1 VSRILLTWELGGNL
15 GHITPL
21 CVLARAL
28 RERGHEV
35 SFALR
40 DLRAGAELLRQDG
53 FRVFQAPV
61 IRVRATDLPPEPAS
75 YPEMLLHCGFADPSG
90 LAASVRSWRNLF
102 RGVGADLLVFDYAP
116 TAMLAARGTGI
127 PRVIFGTGF
136 CSPPRVSPMPSIRP
150 WESIPQERLE
160 SSERRALDTAN
171 AALNVV
177 GTSPLGAF
185 HDLLEAE
192 ENFLTTFPELDHYPN
207 RTGGNYIGPI
217 QDVESGQPPRWPAIE
232 GKKVFVYLRPNS
244 PAFRPLAAFLRTGKA
259 ATLWFA
265 PGMATSDAKD
275 LQSESLRFVT
285 EPLNIAR
292 VAGEAA
298 AAICHAG
305 HGTTAALLMRGVPL
319 LLIPETV
326 EQLLLARNVVVMG
339 AADAITPV
347 VLRGE
352 FRVRVASFVESKI
365 VQERARAFAMKHD
378 HFECRRE
385 FASLLAGMAWL
396 VSCCGEKGSLG
407 ATETM
412 RS

>member
-21 CVLARAL
+21 RVLARAL

-40 DLRAGAELLRQDG
+40 DLRAGANLLKQDG

-61 IRVRATDLPPEPAS
+61 IRLRATDLPPEPAS

-150 WESIPQERLE
+150 WEQISSDRLE
-160 SSERRALDTAN
+160 ASEQRALATAN
-171 AALNVV
+171 AALNAA
-177 GTSPLGAF
+177 GSAPLGAF
-185 HDLLEAE
+185 HELLDAE
-192 ENFLTTFPELDHYPN
+192 ENLLTTFPELDHYPN
-207 RTGGNYIGPI
+207 RAGGNYIGPI
-217 QDVESGQPPRWPAIE
+217 QDLESGQPPHWPAGE

-244 PAFRPLAAFLRTGKA
+244 PAFGPLAALLRTADA

-265 PGMATSDAKD
+265 PGMPKSTADE

-285 EPLNIAR
+285 APVDIAR
-292 VAGEAA
+292 VANEADA
-298 AAICHAG
+298 VICHAG

-326 EQLLLARNVVVMG
+326 EQLLLARNVAALG
-339 AADAITPV
+339 AGGVITPS
-347 VLRGE
+347 VLRGGLRE
-352 FRVRVASFVESKI
+352 AVLNFLGSDPVFAGASGFAAKYGDFDGPKHRALVLARIDQLAYPSPARSVA
-365 VQERARAFAMKHD
+365 RG
-378 HFECRRE
+378 RR
-385 FASLLAGMAWL
+385 
-396 VSCCGEKGSLG
+396 
-407 ATETM
+407 
-412 RS
+412 